1 MKQTDTIERCE
12 SLIFDI
18 KHYSIND
25 GPGIRTTIFFKGCPL
40 RCLWC
45 HNPESFS
52 RKKEKMYWES
62 KCIGARE
69 CVKNCPN
76 QALTLT
82 PKGIVTD
89 DSKCTLCGICA
100 EVCPAK
106 AIEISGRSYSVN
118 ELLEIL
124 ENERLVFDQSG
135 GGVTFS
141 GGEPFMHYPLLM
153 ELLEAC
159 GEQGFHRAVDTSGY
173 TKTEYL
179 LNAARHTDLFLYDFK
194 LFDNDKHKKYTGVS
208 NELILKNL
216 KELSKTGAEI
226 NIRIPLTGGINTDAE
241 NLEKSARFIAK
252 LEGEKKA
259 INFLPYHNIAASK
272 YKRLAKECDFKQLI
286 EPSKQEIKQATD
298 IFKSEGLDVKIGG

>member
-1 MKQTDTIERCE
+1 MERLE

-25 GPGIRTTIFFKGCPL
+25 GPGIRTTVFLKGCPL
-40 RCLWC
+40 SCIWC

-52 RKKEKMYWES
+52 PRKEKMYWKS
-62 KCIGARE
+62 KCIGAQE

-82 PKGIVTD
+82 PQGIVSD
-89 DSKCTLCGICA
+89 NSKCSLCGICS
-100 EVCPAK
+100 EVCPSK
-106 AIEISGRSYSVN
+106 AIEISGKNYSVA
-118 ELLEIL
+118 ELLKIFEKD
-124 ENERLVFDQSG
+124 RLAFDQSG

-141 GGEPFMHYPLLM
+141 GGEPFMHYQLLM

-173 TKTEYL
+173 TKTEYII
-179 LNAARHTDLFLYDFK
+179 NAAKHTDLFLYDFK
-194 LFDNDKHKKYTGVS
+194 LFDSMKHKKYTGVS

-226 NIRIPLTGGINTDAE
+226 NLRIPLIGGINTDVE
-241 NLEKSARFIAK
+241 NLERSAIFIAE
-252 LEGEKKA
+252 LAGEKKTV
-259 INFLPYHNIAASK
+259 NLLPYHNIASGK
-272 YKRLAKECDFKQLI
+272 YKRLGKEYNFKQLI
-286 EPSKQEIKQATD
+286 EPFEEEIKQARD
-298 IFKSEGLDVKIGG
+298 IFIKAGLTVFIGG